1 MKPKEIKTCPF
12 CEENTVTLQQ
22 KKMKHIHNGKL
33 TEGNYWVYQCLT
45 CQEEFTSTE
54 SDTISQKTWKHKT
67 L

>member
-12 CEENTVTLQQ
+12 CQQETVTLQTR
-22 KKMKHIHNGKL
+22 KMKHIHNNKL
-33 TEGNYWVYQCLT
+33 TEGINYVYLCSS
-45 CQEEFTSTE
+45 CKEEFTSTE